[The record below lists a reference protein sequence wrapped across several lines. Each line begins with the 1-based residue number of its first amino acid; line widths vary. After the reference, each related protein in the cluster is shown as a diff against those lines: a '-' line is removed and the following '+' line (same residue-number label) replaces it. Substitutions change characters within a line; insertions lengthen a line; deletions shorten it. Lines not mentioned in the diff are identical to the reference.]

1 MVWGQFGKT
10 VISLL
15 LGMGFKNII
24 YQMKGNIFLYAKIGK
39 WIRTN
44 MN

>member
-1 MVWGQFGKT
+1 MVWAQFSKT

-15 LGMGFKNII
+15 LGMGFLRII
-24 YQMKGNIFLYAKIGK
+24 YQMKGNIFLDASIGNRIKID
-39 WIRTN
+39 